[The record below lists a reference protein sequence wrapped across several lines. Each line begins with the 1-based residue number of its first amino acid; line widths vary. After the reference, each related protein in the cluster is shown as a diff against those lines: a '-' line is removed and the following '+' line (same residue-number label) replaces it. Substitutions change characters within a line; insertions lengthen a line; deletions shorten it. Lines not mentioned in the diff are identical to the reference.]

1 MGAFRKM
8 TKKILIVEDEFQI
21 IKLIT
26 AILSQK
32 GYEIDY
38 CENGRDAIAKMQDF
52 KPDLVLMDIMLPGID
67 GKTLAKQMLSIRDL
81 ASIPVIIISSL
92 KDANTLFSD
101 SQQVRGVVSKPF
113 KQQTLVDAVEKV
125 LPTA

>member
-1 MGAFRKM
+1 M

>member
-67 GKTLAKQMLSIRDL
+67 GKT
-81 ASIPVIIISSL
+81 
-92 KDANTLFSD
+92 
-101 SQQVRGVVSKPF
+101 
-113 KQQTLVDAVEKV
+113 
-125 LPTA
+125 

>member
-1 MGAFRKM
+1 
-8 TKKILIVEDEFQI
+8 
-21 IKLIT
+21 
-26 AILSQK
+26 
-32 GYEIDY
+32 
-38 CENGRDAIAKMQDF
+38 
-52 KPDLVLMDIMLPGID
+52 
-67 GKTLAKQMLSIRDL
+67 MLSIRDL